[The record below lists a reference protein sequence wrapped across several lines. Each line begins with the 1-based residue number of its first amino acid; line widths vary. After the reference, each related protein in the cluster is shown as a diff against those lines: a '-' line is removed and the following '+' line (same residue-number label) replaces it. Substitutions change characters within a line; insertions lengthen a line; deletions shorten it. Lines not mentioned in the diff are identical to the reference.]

1 MGKTRGAP
9 VVLVCN
15 KDVLRNL
22 AEKEGS
28 GEMTTRLTKQ
38 CLKGRTQEYWEKKPG
53 FEVYIN
59 ELLGREL
66 NHAISQPDGST
77 RVRGA
82 GKPVH
87 TLALTVGESFE
98 PLLQVICVLRPRR
111 VMLILNQFY
120 SGTPGYDH
128 GGTPG
133 YDHGRELQDLIE
145 KLPHVPDL
153 PQDVRPEVQDV
164 ELIELKNDSPT
175 QVFRA
180 LLDTMRKPEAQP
192 PDGYVNVVDITGA
205 KKSMVVGAFLYAA
218 HSGLPITY
226 VDFDEYD
233 KDWGKPYGYTCRIGE
248 IANPYEAFRLRD
260 WEQVRRLYES
270 YNFRSARAL
279 LGQAGNSGTSGS
291 GILGA
296 MSQTID
302 NASSGETL
310 YDPWDINKVQRL
322 ATLFEMYEAWENGDY
337 THAKAI
343 ADGLNPPLPDDAIP
357 WSIVELGDVWSSAAH
372 ISNARSAADHL
383 LNAHLDLKH
392 GKSQPSDSLFAQPL
406 KLLAYVRDELAKIER
421 LIDKNEDYRSAYL
434 RAAGLHEFL
443 LKARLALCWLH
454 NALEAKP
461 KGGSTWQSVATAF
474 GNTERDAFASL
485 MDESSEWKFRR
496 ALQNQEEMNVKGGNV
511 RRSSTAPSLQ
521 SYYDN
526 LSLDLAGAVYTDA
539 GGNKTPL
546 FVKLRGEAIHTHLY
560 IPRNVAEAALELVQA
575 AVKEFETNWLEHFH
589 PGIFAQAKGKR
600 VESPSWSRLCE
611 VCELDFLPPR
621 LRE

>member
-1 MGKTRGAP
+1 MGKTRGTP
-9 VVLVCN
+9 VVLVRN
-15 KDVLRNL
+15 KGVLRNL

-38 CLKGRTQEYWEKKPG
+38 GLKERTQEYWKEKPG

-66 NHAISQPDGST
+66 QAISQPNGST

-111 VMLILNQFY
+111 VVLILNQFY
-120 SGTPGYDH
+120 S
-128 GGTPG
+128 GTPG

-226 VDFDEYD
+226 VDFDKYD

-279 LGQAGNSGTSGS
+279 LGQAGSSGMSGS

-302 NASSGETL
+302 SADSREML
-310 YDPWDINKVQRL
+310 YDQQDIDKVWRL
-322 ATLFEMYEAWENGDY
+322 ATLFAMYEAWENGDY
-337 THAKAI
+337 THARAI
-343 ADGLNPPLPDDAIP
+343 ANGFNPPLPDDAIP
-357 WSIVELGDVWSSAAH
+357 WSIVELGGVWPSAAH
-372 ISNARSAADHL
+372 ISNARSAADSL
-383 LNAHLDLKH
+383 LKAHLALKQ
-392 GKSQPSDSLFAQPL
+392 GTSQPSDSLFAHPM
-406 KLLAYVRDELAKIER
+406 KLLAYVRDELAKVER
-421 LIDKNEDYRSAYL
+421 LITRNEDYRSAYL

-443 LKARLALCWLH
+443 LKARIALCWFN

-461 KGGSTWQSVATAF
+461 RGNVNWQPISSAF
-474 GNTERDAFASL
+474 GANERDVFASL

-496 ALQNQEEMNVKGGNV
+496 VLQAGRDKRQRRQYPSFRYGAIVAALLRQLVARSGRSGLYRCQRQHGTALCEAPRRGHPHSFVHPQKCSRGGV
-511 RRSSTAPSLQ
+511 E
-521 SYYDN
+521 
-526 LSLDLAGAVYTDA
+526 AGAGCCQRVRDRVA
-539 GGNKTPL
+539 GTFPSRY
-546 FVKLRGEAIHTHLY
+546 LRSG
-560 IPRNVAEAALELVQA
+560 
-575 AVKEFETNWLEHFH
+575 
-589 PGIFAQAKGKR
+589 
-600 VESPSWSRLCE
+600 
-611 VCELDFLPPR
+611 
-621 LRE
+621 